1 MEDVVRLVYPNREY
15 EYQALEYMKEMEL
28 NNSSYA
34 GCAMLEQYLDN
45 YSGWL
50 DKLERFKNNPDE
62 GYSRSG
68 TYFMVRESD
77 NKILGFVDL
86 RYDLTDFLFN
96 YGGHIGYSIRPSE
109 RRKGYATKLLTMA
122 LEKYRELNIDK
133 VLVCCNKNNIG
144 SRKVILANNGIF
156 ENEVPK
162 KGEIIQRYWI
172 NL

>member
-50 DKLERFKNNPDE
+50 DKLERFKSNPDE
-62 GYSRSG
+62 GYSRSK

-77 NKILGFVDL
+77 NKILGLVDL